1 MEDTKQDAV
10 QELLKPLTPEERRDA
25 ELNHNQHRYNQG
37 EKKARKMKMQRDF
50 RKKRF
55 YGGKRYWYVIYAIDM
70 HNVKQSGFLQEKAE
84 RTYIDPMLT
93 TFVSKAKRLPLT
105 EEGAYDF
112 ILRLKAQTNPRLF
125 LVPLKLDEL
134 QSYQEF
140 ANELYYEDK
149 AVRKRLKK
157 DGKIEY
163 F

>member
-1 MEDTKQDAV
+1 MENTKDAI
-10 QELLKPLTPEERRDA
+10 QELTKPLTPEERRDA
-25 ELNHNQHRYNQG
+25 ELNHNKRRYGQG
-37 EKKARKMKMQRDF
+37 EKKVRHMKMQRDF

-84 RTYIDPMLT
+84 KTYIEPMLT
-93 TFVSKAKRLPLT
+93 TFVSKAKKLPLT

-125 LVPLKLDEL
+125 LVPLKLDEIK
-134 QSYQEF
+134 SYQEF

-149 AVRKRLKK
+149 AVRKRLKR